1 MDPGS
6 GRWRYGWAVIGAAT
20 AAFGLGGI
28 LGVARALSYDPPA
41 WGYVIISSAAG
52 LAAFILAIKALRKYG
67 SPRAHLNQ
75 KVSRL
80 RRVAADI
87 IALQSL
93 LTGLI
98 YLVLVLFALSPV
110 SFSTMG
116 SGTTENAP
124 PFAIGYGLAMVAIL
138 VIGGAVAV
146 ALWTGRSWGAAGAFA
161 VEAIWVATVSL
172 LYGFTAA
179 PASAIMLLTVPTA
192 TVAVLLTASRA
203 RSRARR

>member
-110 SFSTMG
+110 SFSTLG
-116 SGTTENAP
+116 PGTVENALP
-124 PFAIGYGLAMVAIL
+124 LSIAYGLAMIAIL
-138 VIGGAVAV
+138 AVGGAVV
-146 ALWTGRSWGAAGAFA
+146 CRP
-161 VEAIWVATVSL
+161 VD
-172 LYGFTAA
+172 
-179 PASAIMLLTVPTA
+179 
-192 TVAVLLTASRA
+192 RA
-203 RSRARR
+203 